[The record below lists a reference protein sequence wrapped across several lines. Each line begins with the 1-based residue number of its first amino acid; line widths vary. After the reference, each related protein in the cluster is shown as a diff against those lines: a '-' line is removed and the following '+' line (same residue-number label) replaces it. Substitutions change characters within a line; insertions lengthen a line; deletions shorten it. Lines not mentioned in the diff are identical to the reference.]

1 MIAPKVTQ
9 LGAFMTMAM
18 PAELQAILTSRT
30 ITAAD
35 ALAVRKHIY
44 RNVDVTDA
52 EAGWMFALNAAAQTA
67 DPAWDE
73 LFVEALTD
81 YCVHQVEPRGYVTEE
96 KAAWL
101 IGHVTKDGAVE
112 EARELELIVSILQK
126 STASPASLAAFAV
139 KAVRDCVLSGS
150 GPLRGRQKDFRPKV
164 CAQDV
169 SVLRRAIFA
178 FGSGGNVVVT
188 RDEAEMLC
196 DINDAT
202 ANAQNDPAWP
212 DLFAKAIGNHLMMA
226 AAFAPPSRET
236 VIARDKWLDGQS
248 GGVGG
253 FFGKMATGLKDVF
266 SGGAG
271 DVWAERE
278 KQRET
283 AIAAAAPV
291 TEGEAL
297 WLSDRLNRDG
307 KLSPAE
313 EALVRFLK
321 SDGAPVHVSLQPLL
335 ARVA

>member
-1 MIAPKVTQ
+1 
-9 LGAFMTMAM
+9 MTVAM
-18 PAELQAILTSRT
+18 PAELQAILDSRT

-35 ALAVRKHIY
+35 ALTVRKHVY

-52 EAGWMFALNAAAQTA
+52 EAGWMFDLNAAARTVDA
-67 DPAWDE
+67 AWDE

-81 YCVHQVEPRGYVTEE
+81 YCVHQVEPRGYVTDD

-101 IGHVTKDGAVE
+101 IGRVTKDGAIE

-139 KAVRDCVLSGS
+139 KAVRDCVLAGS

-164 CAQDV
+164 CVQDV
-169 SVLRRAIFA
+169 DVLRRAIFA
-178 FGSGGNVVVT
+178 FGASGNVLVT

-226 AAFAPPSRET
+226 ATFVPPSREAAA
-236 VIARDKWLDGQS
+236 ARDKWLDDQ
-248 GGVGG
+248 GVSLGG

-266 SGGAG
+266 SSGGA

-278 KQRET
+278 KQREA

-291 TEGEAL
+291 TEGEGL
-297 WLSDRLNRDG
+297 WLSERLNRDG